1 MIAPAG
7 SGQSTVSQPHPWGAT
22 ARDRQT
28 SPLSNGGFIRRIE
41 KTGQAMFLSV
51 AEGEYETQ
59 FEVSFDDGGGN
70 LEMRTLWSSL
80 GLRTRIR
87 HRSENELLRKSGL

>member
-1 MIAPAG
+1 
-7 SGQSTVSQPHPWGAT
+7 
-22 ARDRQT
+22 
-28 SPLSNGGFIRRIE
+28 
-41 KTGQAMFLSV
+41 MFLSV